1 MSLSTRSQIVVT
13 VIAFLGAA
21 YIWIFGA
28 PFFATAAFTVLCFI
42 WSGWI
47 FISVF
52 RGTDELKTA
61 GIRYALAV
69 ASGVGIPL
77 SIGFVMLMI
86 AVPDVQHVITG
97 IAASSGS
104 GLSPA
109 PVGFALGVSF
119 TFLTLCAVFAISHS
133 VWWTS
138 KR

>member
-1 MSLSTRSQIVVT
+1 MFASTRSQILVT
-13 VIAFLGAA
+13 IIAFLSAA
-21 YIWIFGA
+21 YIWVFGA
-28 PFFATAAFTVLCFI
+28 PFLATAAFTVLCLV
-42 WSGWI
+42 WSAWI

-69 ASGVGIPL
+69 ASGVGVPL
-77 SIGFVMLMI
+77 SVAFVMLMVAIPGVQQAITSI
-86 AVPDVQHVITG
+86 AM
-97 IAASSGS
+97 SSRS

-119 TFLTLCAVFAISHS
+119 TFVTMCAVFALSHS
-133 VWWTS
+133 VWWFS